1 MLLMLLRAA
10 ECNVDFADL
19 RCSSSY
25 LALRLLLAGV
35 QLLLV
40 LLLPQKL
47 LAIAHVASQILRVL
61 LLESDGIWIRVH
73 VEALTV
79 ANCVG
84 YALSKCSTHLAI
96 VHERC
101 LEAVLSSSCVRW
113 LGVRGHIRLGHG
125 VDECRVGSKLAILFI
140 LTIIWDILGA

>member
-10 ECNVDFADL
+10 ECNVDYSNFKNYLKITNCYKFDFADL

-61 LLESDGIWIRVH
+61 LLESDGI
-73 VEALTV
+73 
-79 ANCVG
+79 
-84 YALSKCSTHLAI
+84 
-96 VHERC
+96 
-101 LEAVLSSSCVRW
+101 
-113 LGVRGHIRLGHG
+113 
-125 VDECRVGSKLAILFI
+125 
-140 LTIIWDILGA
+140 